1 MKSLTNI
8 LKAAKIYDPKL
19 DPQIKLAERLEK
31 MVKKLQDEL
40 DKSDLLIV
48 EINASGTEKTVV
60 NPIVPLLQK
69 YESQL
74 QGAYEALGLNYNI
87 NPQKIHEAKRED
99 DAEDGFSK
107 LMETFG

>member
-19 DPQIKLAERLEK
+19 DPQIKLAERLQK
-31 MVKKLQDEL
+31 MVNRLQDEL
-40 DKSDLLIV
+40 DKSDLML
-48 EINASGTEKTVV
+48 TETSPKGGEKLVV

-74 QGAYEALGLNYNI
+74 QAAYEALGLNYNI
-87 NPQKIHEAKRED
+87 NPQKIHEAVKDNDREGD
-99 DAEDGFSK
+99 TVMDFYQR
-107 LMETFG
+107 